1 MFPYHMNF
9 NSSDSPKIWWLS
21 TDDTND
27 NLQRLALQVLGI
39 TPHSA
44 GCERVFSTLS
54 WIYGKRRTWLSIS
67 LVESM
72 AKIRSFQMIKI
83 RKELKY
89 GQNYSV
95 RQLRDMVE
103 ETMDDIDDDGDDDD
117 NLDDVEMEQEPL
129 VIPDNEVFVLIE
141 NIFDLNDI
149 PFIRKPDDPN
159 DDDDD
164 DTDSETSE
172 ENEKSAVSYN
182 KKQIYEYD
190 TLALAAEYVD

>member
-1 MFPYHMNF
+1 MNF

-44 GCERVFSTLS
+44 GCERVFSTLG
-54 WIYGKRRTWLSIS
+54 WIYGKRRTQLSIS

-83 RKELKY
+83 REELKY

-149 PFIRKPDDPN
+149 PFIRNPDDPN
-159 DDDDD
+159 DDNDD
-164 DTDSETSE
+164 DTDSKTSE
-172 ENEKSAVSYN
+172 ENEGSAVSYN

-190 TLALAAEYVD
+190 TLTLTAEYVD

>member
-1 MFPYHMNF
+1 MHKYQLKLSPYHMNF
-9 NSSDSPKIWWLS
+9 NLSDSPKIWWLS

-44 GCERVFSTLS
+44 GCERVFSTFG
-54 WIYGKRRTWLSIS
+54 WIYGKRRIRLSIS

-83 RKELKY
+83 REELKY

-103 ETMDDIDDDGDDDD
+103 ETIDDNDDDGDDND
-117 NLDDVEMEQEPL
+117 NL
-129 VIPDNEVFVLIE
+129 N
-141 NIFDLNDI
+141 
-149 PFIRKPDDPN
+149 
-159 DDDDD
+159 
-164 DTDSETSE
+164 
-172 ENEKSAVSYN
+172 
-182 KKQIYEYD
+182 
-190 TLALAAEYVD
+190 